1 MEVHHPITSTGVKFY
16 LDTRNSYALFFCVR
30 LRSPIPLHL
39 SGPAR
44 CLSLFFRFLFLALTF
59 LSVSCSSCT
68 ALKTQTQTH
77 FLAEAEERVLGAQA
91 EANQMKDEN
100 VRLRADIRALESKLS
115 RISSSVS
122 SILNCHP
129 CYLLLTFTAS

>member
-1 MEVHHPITSTGVKFY
+1 MLSAYLKFFAFWF
-16 LDTRNSYALFFCVR
+16 S
-30 LRSPIPLHL
+30 
-39 SGPAR
+39 
-44 CLSLFFRFLFLALTF
+44 RFVSLTF
-59 LSVSCSSCT
+59 LSVSCSFST

-77 FLAEAEERVLGAQA
+77 LLAEAEERVLGAQA

-115 RISSSVS
+115 RISSSVC

-129 CYLLLTFTAS
+129 CYLLLTFAAS